1 MNITKIT
8 NNGMDI
14 AIVSS
19 PEILI
24 TDIQSA
30 LDFIG
35 TVNFEAQCDRVIL
48 NKTAISEDFFNLKTR
63 LAGEIIQK
71 FVNYHMKI
79 AIVGDF
85 SLYTSQSLKE
95 FIFESNHGKDI
106 FFLSNEQQAVDKL
119 SLLDARTM

>member
-8 NNGMDI
+8 KNGMEI

-35 TVNFEAQCDRVIL
+35 TVNFEARCDRVIL
-48 NKTAISEDFFNLKTR
+48 NKAAISEDFFNLKTR

-95 FIFESNHGKDI
+95 FIFESNNGKDI

-119 SLLDARTM
+119 SLVVAGTM